1 MKKRIAVVCGGYSG
15 ESVVSM
21 RSAQMIMNNIDR
33 NLYDPIKIVITTTD
47 WYAETD
53 AGNIPVNKANFSI
66 SSHGSEITSDGVF
79 MIIHGTPGENGIL
92 QGYFELLGIPTTTG
106 DTLNMALTFNKKMTT
121 RVLGT
126 FGFHVA
132 KSLTL
137 KQTDSFT
144 TEQIIAQVGLPCF
157 VKPNCGGSSIGTSRV
172 NKAEDLQMAIELA
185 LKVDSQIIIEEFIQ
199 GTEVTC
205 GVIQWQGQIM
215 ALPITEIVSQKEFF
229 DFEAKYQGQSEEIT
243 PARLP
248 QDVYTQVQR
257 NSEAIY
263 KALDCRGMIR
273 VDYIIRDND
282 IFVIEV
288 NTTPGFSEASII
300 PQQAGVQGIS
310 KTELITAVISSCF

>member
-33 NLYDPIKIVITTTD
+33 NQYDPIKIVITTTD

-53 AGNIPVNKANFSI
+53 EGNIPVNKGNFSVRKQDV
-66 SSHGSEITSDGVF
+66 EITFDGVF

-132 KSLTL
+132 KSLTM
-137 KQTDSFT
+137 KQTDTFT
-144 TEQIIAQVGLPCF
+144 AEQIIAQVGLPCF

-172 NKAEDLQMAIELA
+172 NKSDDLQNAIDLA
-185 LKVDSQIIIEEFIQ
+185 LQVDSQIIIEEFIE

-205 GVIQWQGQIM
+205 GVIQWQGKIM

-243 PARLP
+243 PARLES
-248 QDVYTQVQR
+248 DIYRRVQA
-257 NSEAIY
+257 NSESIY

-273 VDYIIRDND
+273 VDYIIRNQDAY
-282 IFVIEV
+282 VIEV

-310 KTELITAVISSCF
+310 KTELITAVISSSF